1 MGFPSQGVLI
11 MMKRASVFALS
22 ALSVFLS
29 FTISECREQKND
41 DSEVAK
47 LLKTVITDVN
57 KLTYRMHYHEKA
69 SSRRLEIAVDHITQ
83 NLQIQTLKMSKELDS
98 LKKDMMNRFESV
110 EKSFSR
116 KLKETR
122 MDVGDEII
130 ILKKKMNNAIKEV
143 KE

>member
-11 MMKRASVFALS
+11 MMKRACVLALS
-22 ALSVFLS
+22 ALSVLLS
-29 FTISECREQKND
+29 FTISECREKTSD
-41 DSEVAK
+41 DSEVTK
-47 LLKTVITDVN
+47 LLQTVITDVN

-110 EKSFSR
+110 E
-116 KLKETR
+116 
-122 MDVGDEII
+122 
-130 ILKKKMNNAIKEV
+130 
-143 KE
+143 

>member
-1 MGFPSQGVLI
+1 MGSQIWSLLLLLLLIPSQGVLI

-22 ALSVFLS
+22 VLLS
-29 FTISECREQKND
+29 FTISECREKTSD

-83 NLQIQTLKMSKELDS
+83 NLQTQTLKMSKELES

-116 KLKETR
+116 RLKETR
-122 MDVGDEII
+122 VDVGDD
-130 ILKKKMNNAIKEV
+130 
-143 KE
+143 